1 MCHFVAHYPYS
12 LFLIFLVGIIPSP
25 SRLHPCSHLYQQLFS
40 LPLAL
45 TPAGGH
51 PTLEASHL
59 PKVGWCSISPWKS
72 GHYPSWTVELGN
84 HCSFFTIP
92 PTPIWWGRG
101 WPCQASLCL
110 SFQAGQCG
118 LEVSWLRGFNSPSTS
133 FQLALSFVTGFIN
146 KFLILIMNLHSGRRW
161 LNEEKSEITSDLGEV
176 NKCLYL
182 RLFCK

>member
-92 PTPIWWGRG
+92 PTPIWWGKRLTMSGEPLPLLPG
-101 WPCQASLCL
+101 WPVWFGGLLIERVQQPKHLLSVSSQLCH
-110 SFQAGQCG
+110 
-118 LEVSWLRGFNSPSTS
+118 WLY
-133 FQLALSFVTGFIN
+133 
-146 KFLILIMNLHSGRRW
+146 K
-161 LNEEKSEITSDLGEV
+161 
-176 NKCLYL
+176 
-182 RLFCK
+182 